1 MQEILVIDS
10 VGLWISLN
18 RHLAG
23 RDSVRLSEAPG
34 LEKGIRL
41 AQVESPDLI
50 VCSTEDTR
58 RSPAELGRLFKE
70 AQLDALPVVC
80 VHDQASGETPAEGGG
95 PNFSVCTPDDFLKL
109 VDRVIELPQP
119 SGTSVRVNLLSH
131 FENLSGSAGEPDRG
145 FVNLLEMDSHKLLI
159 ESSQL
164 LQIGDLL
171 DLTFYLP
178 YAPDT
183 APSAE
188 RPKVSLRCEIR
199 QCRDESK
206 LLYGARV
213 KEVDQGSEAAWRR
226 FMSTATQDERAWNE

>member
-34 LEKGIRL
+34 LEKGILL
-41 AQVESPDLI
+41 ARVESPDLI

-80 VHDQASGETPAEGGG
+80 VHDQANGETPVEGAG
-95 PNFSVCTPDDFLKL
+95 PNFSVCNPDEFLKL

-119 SGTSVRVNLLSH
+119 SVTSVHVNLLSH
-131 FENLSGSAGEPDRG
+131 FDNLSGSPG
-145 FVNLLEMDSHKLLI
+145 
-159 ESSQL
+159 
-164 LQIGDLL
+164 
-171 DLTFYLP
+171 
-178 YAPDT
+178 
-183 APSAE
+183 
-188 RPKVSLRCEIR
+188 
-199 QCRDESK
+199 
-206 LLYGARV
+206 
-213 KEVDQGSEAAWRR
+213 
-226 FMSTATQDERAWNE
+226 